1 MIERLDKNKTY
12 IIGVSGGCDSMALLD
27 MCRNNKMNIVIAHIN
42 YNLREDTSLDYQT
55 VLGYALK
62 YNIPFEYKEFNKK
75 DYNQGNFQTQARIMR
90 YSFFQE
96 VYLKHHAAGL
106 LLAHH
111 QDDVLE
117 TIYMH
122 LERKSQCDYLGIQE
136 ETIIQ
141 GMKVYRPLLN
151 KNKKDLREYCL
162 FHQIIFHDDYTNFQ
176 TYFTRDRIR
185 NTILNT
191 YTDKQKEE
199 LLKKA
204 ESINDKK
211 QKDLKDIQEYLS
223 FYRQNGFISYTS
235 IKRELLSVFLY
246 ELLAEYIGKKKI
258 SNHLIHEII
267 HQIDSKPQIKMH
279 LPVNYLFIKEYDNIT
294 VRLNRIIKD
303 YSFTFN
309 KDEWYECEFFKL
321 SEQGPLNNGVYL
333 KDEDYPITV
342 RNIRAGDRIKT
353 SGGTKKISRLFINK
367 KIPYYLR
374 KTWPIL
380 LNSKNEIILVP
391 GLAKQLDY
399 LYFKPT
405 LFVIK

>member
-96 VYLKHHAAGL
+96 VYLKYHAAGL

-136 ETIIQ
+136 ETVIQ

-151 KNKKDLREYCL
+151 KNKKALREYCL

-267 HQIDSKPQIKMH
+267 HQIDSKPQIEMH

-303 YSFTFN
+303 YSFTLIRMNGMNVSFLN
-309 KDEWYECEFFKL
+309 YL
-321 SEQGPLNNGVYL
+321 SRVH
-333 KDEDYPITV
+333 
-342 RNIRAGDRIKT
+342 
-353 SGGTKKISRLFINK
+353 
-367 KIPYYLR
+367 
-374 KTWPIL
+374 
-380 LNSKNEIILVP
+380 
-391 GLAKQLDY
+391 
-399 LYFKPT
+399 
-405 LFVIK
+405 